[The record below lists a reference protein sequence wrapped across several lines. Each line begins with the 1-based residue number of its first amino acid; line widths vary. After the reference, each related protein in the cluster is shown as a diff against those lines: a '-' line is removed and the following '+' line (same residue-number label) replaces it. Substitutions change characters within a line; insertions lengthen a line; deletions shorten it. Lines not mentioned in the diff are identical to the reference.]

1 MSESPWQFWID
12 VGGTFTDCFARHV
25 NGSLRS
31 QKVLS
36 SGVIKGLAADGSAA
50 NCIVDPRRDA
60 DPAGVWQGYRLRL
73 LGEQGEVLAE
83 SQVVD
88 STCQPAE
95 LLLDPPLPLDELPDG
110 CRYELYSD
118 EEAPLVAIRYLLG
131 ISREVPIPPVAVRL
145 GTTRGTNALLTR
157 SGAACAFVTTRGFA
171 DVLLIGYQDR
181 AELFNLDIVKPSPLF
196 STVTEIEERIS
207 GTGDVLQSPSEEQV
221 RQQLT
226 TLKSAGIESLAI
238 CLLNAYANP
247 AHEELIERVAQDL
260 GFVEISRSSQ
270 LAPLIK
276 IVSRGDTTVVDAY
289 LNPILRSY
297 LARLQASLG
306 PGSSLHLLTS
316 AGGLVAADS
325 FAGKDS
331 LFSGPAGGVVGF
343 SRVAQAAGFERA
355 IGFDMGGTST
365 DVSRFEGDYEL
376 EYEAEKAGVRVVSPM
391 MAIETVAAGGGSVCC
406 FDGMR
411 LTVGPASAGADPGPA
426 CYGRGGPLAVTD
438 MNLMLGRI
446 LPDQFPF
453 PLDTVT
459 VQQQLKS
466 LSEQI
471 LQSSGVDYDP
481 HHLAAGFLRVA
492 NNNMAQ
498 AIRSISVARGYD
510 PRDHVL
516 VTFGGAA
523 PQHACAVARE
533 LGIRQILNHPDAS
546 ILSARGIGLAD
557 VTRHR
562 AVGIYRSYS
571 ATAVADLQ
579 VLQQQLEQELIA
591 EVLEEGILAEH
602 IEIRHLLDI
611 RYVGLENS
619 LTIAQPETRTFA
631 EEYEQEHQRL
641 YGYCTPDR
649 PLEIVAIRVEVT
661 GQSGVQMESSLP
673 SAPQP
678 LPAAGTSP
686 LFVDGREVAA
696 AVYSRADL
704 QAGMR
709 LEGPA
714 IVLEA
719 MSTTIID
726 SGWQA
731 EVYSGGELVLTDS
744 GVVPEE
750 SSSTAADP
758 VLLEVFNNQFSAIAE
773 QMGITLQNT
782 SCSVNVKERFDF
794 SCAVF
799 TAAGDLVV
807 NAPHIPVHLG
817 AMSETIRCIVADNPQ
832 MRSGDVFITNDP
844 YRGGSHLPDITV
856 VTPVYDATAEQRL
869 FFTASRAHHAEIGG
883 VTPGSMPPFS
893 KNLAEEGVV
902 IRNFKIVDQGQPKM
916 AELTALLL
924 AGPYPT
930 RSVAEN
936 VADIEAQIAA
946 NNQGARDLLKL
957 VETYGLSVVKAY
969 MNHIQTAADQK
980 MRAALRSLDDGQ
992 YRFHDHLDNGARIE
1006 VEISVVGDEATID
1019 FAGTDPVL
1027 PGNMNANRAI
1037 VSAAVMYVMRC
1048 LLAEE
1053 IPLNQ
1058 GVMSAITLRLPDCLL
1073 NPSPGSSDE
1082 ETAAVVGGNV
1092 ETSQRVVD
1100 VLLGA
1105 LGQAAASQGTM
1116 NNLVFGNQSFGYYE
1130 TICGGAGATG
1140 KGPGADAVHTH
1151 MTNTRLTDPEII
1163 EQRFPVR
1170 LWEFSIRRGSGGAGR
1185 FPGGNG
1191 VVRKLE
1197 FLETLEVSLLTNRR
1211 SEWPPY
1217 GLAGGQNGAIGH
1229 NILLRTEGS
1238 PEELNGQAQF
1248 TVEPGDRLVIETPGG
1263 GGYGVPE
1270 KTDGQPE

>member
-12 VGGTFTDCFARHV
+12 VGGTFTDCFARAPS
-25 NGSLRS
+25 GSLRS
-31 QKVLS
+31 KKVLS
-36 SGVIKGLAADGSAA
+36 SGATKGTVADGSTE
-50 NCIVDPRRDA
+50 NCIVDPRRDP
-60 DPAGVWQGYRLRL
+60 DPVGVWQGYRLRV
-73 LGEQGEVLAE
+73 LGDQGEVLAA

-88 STCQPAE
+88 STCEPGQ
-95 LLLDPPLPLDELPDG
+95 LHIDPPLSPDHLQVG
-110 CRYELYSD
+110 FRYELYSD

-131 ISREVPIPPVAVRL
+131 IGRTATIPPVAVRL

-157 SGAACAFVTTRGFA
+157 SGAACAFVTTTGFA

-181 AELFNLDIVKPSPLF
+181 AELFDLDIVKPAPLF
-196 STVTEIEERIS
+196 SAVAEINERMS
-207 GTGDVLQSPSEEQV
+207 AAGDVLQPPSEAQI
-221 RQQLT
+221 RQRLAD
-226 TLKSAGIESLAI
+226 LKSQGIESLAI
-238 CLLNAYANP
+238 CLLNGYANP
-247 AHEELIERVAQDL
+247 VHEELVERIAREL

-276 IVSRGDTTVVDAY
+276 IVARGDTTVVDAY
-289 LNPILRSY
+289 LNPVLRSY
-297 LARLQASLG
+297 LNRLQVSLG
-306 PGSSLHLLTS
+306 SGSSLHLLTS
-316 AGGLVAADS
+316 AGGLVAANA
-325 FAGKDS
+325 FTGKDS

-343 SRVAQAAGFERA
+343 SQVAQAAGFERA

-365 DVSRFEGDYEL
+365 DVSRFDGDYEL
-376 EYEAEKAGVRVVSPM
+376 EYETEKAGVRVVSPM
-391 MAIETVAAGGGSVCC
+391 MAIETVAAGGGSICS
-406 FDGMR
+406 FDGVR

-438 MNLMLGRI
+438 MNLMVGRI

-453 PLDTVT
+453 PLDTAIVER
-459 VQQQLKS
+459 QLET
-466 LSEQI
+466 LSKQI
-471 LQSSGVDYDP
+471 SQASDTDYDP
-481 HHLAAGFLRVA
+481 LRLAAGFLRVA

-498 AIRSISVARGYD
+498 AIRSISVAKGYD

-533 LGIRQILNHPDAS
+533 LGIRQILNHPDTS

-562 AVGIYRSYS
+562 AVGVYELYS
-571 ATAVADLQ
+571 EDAVAALQ
-579 VLQQQLEQELIA
+579 PLQQQLEQELTA
-591 EVLEEGILAEH
+591 EVIAEGILAEH
-602 IEIRHLLDI
+602 IEVRHLVDL
-611 RYVGLENS
+611 RYAGLENS
-619 LTIAQPETRTFA
+619 LTIAQSETTTFA
-631 EEYEQEHQRL
+631 DSYEQEHQRL
-641 YGYCTPDR
+641 YGYNTADR
-649 PLEIVAIRVEVT
+649 SLEIVAIRVEVT
-661 GQSGVQMESSLP
+661 GKSGVQLESSR
-673 SAPQP
+673 SATSMP
-678 LPAAGTSP
+678 LPTASTSS
-686 LFVDGREVAA
+686 LYVDGEQLAA
-696 AVYSRADL
+696 AVYARADL
-704 QAGMR
+704 QPGMQ
-709 LEGPA
+709 LAGPA
-714 IVLEA
+714 IIVEA

-726 SGWQA
+726 PGWQA
-731 EVYSGGELVLTDS
+731 EVFSGGELVLTDD
-744 GVVPEE
+744 GVVPCEG
-750 SSSTAADP
+750 STTEADP

-794 SCAVF
+794 SCALF
-799 TAAGDLVV
+799 TADGDLVV

-817 AMSETIRCIVADNPQ
+817 AMSETVRCIVADNPG
-832 MRSGDVFITNDP
+832 MRVGDVFITNDP

-856 VTPVYDATAEQRL
+856 VTPVYDESGEQRL

-902 IRNFKIVDQGQPKM
+902 IRNFKVVDQGQSKM

-924 AGPYPT
+924 GGSYPT
-930 RSVAEN
+930 RSVNEN

-946 NNQGARDLLKL
+946 NNQGARDLMKL
-957 VETYGLSVVKAY
+957 VQAYGLSVVQAY
-969 MNHIQTAADQK
+969 MKHIQTAADQK
-980 MRAALRSLDDGQ
+980 MRAALRRLEDGS
-992 YRFHDHLDNGARIE
+992 YRFHDHLDNGARIK
-1006 VEISVVGDEATID
+1006 VEIIVAGDEATID

-1048 LLAEE
+1048 LLAED

-1058 GVMSAITLRLPDCLL
+1058 GVLSAITLRLPDCLL
-1073 NPSPGSSDE
+1073 NPSPGPSDE

-1105 LGQAAASQGTM
+1105 LGLAAASQGTM

-1130 TICGGAGATG
+1130 TICGGAGATDRG
-1140 KGPGADAVHTH
+1140 AGADAVHTH

-1170 LWEFSIRRGSGGAGR
+1170 VQEFSIRRGSGGSGR
-1185 FPGGNG
+1185 FTGGNG
-1191 VVRKLE
+1191 VVRELE
-1197 FLETLEVSLLTNRR
+1197 FLEALEVSLLTNRR

-1217 GLAGGQNGAIGH
+1217 GLAGGQAGVTGCNR
-1229 NILLRTEGS
+1229 LLRNQGS
-1238 PEELNGQAQF
+1238 AESLGGQVQF
-1248 TVEPGDRLVIETPGG
+1248 TVEPGDRLIIETPGG
-1263 GGYGVPE
+1263 GGYGAVE
-1270 KTDGQPE
+1270 QEDDHSE